1 MEYLD
6 FSGTFA
12 RGDLFVHA
20 AMLTVGLSAAALVL
34 GMCVG
39 IVGALMRLSSSKV
52 LSSIAAAYVEIIRN
66 TPFLVQIY
74 IVYFG
79 LPSIGIRISEVTA
92 AILSL
97 TLYAG
102 AYITEIV
109 CAGIQTIGKG
119 QREAAHTLGMS
130 PYLTFRYVVLLPAI
144 SAIFPAL
151 TSQFILIMLAS
162 SVVSVISVPELTGV
176 ANDVQGLTF
185 RSLEAYLVVAAIY
198 LVLTAAFKGVFA
210 LIDRALFSFR
220 FAGR

>member
-1 MEYLD
+1 MGYLD

-12 RGDLFVHA
+12 RGDLFVHGV
-20 AMLTVGLSAAALVL
+20 MLTLMLSIAALAL

-39 IVGALMRLSSSKV
+39 IVGALMRLSNSKV
-52 LSSIAAAYVEIIRN
+52 LSSIAAAYVELIRN

-79 LPSIGIRISEVTA
+79 LPSVGIRISEMTA

-109 CAGIQTIGKG
+109 RAGIQTIGEG
-119 QREAAHTLGMS
+119 QREAARTLGMS

-185 RSLEAYLVVAAIY
+185 RSLEAYLVVAVIY
-198 LVLTAAFKGVFA
+198 LALTAAFKGAFA

-220 FAGR
+220 YAGR

>member
-1 MEYLD
+1 MGYLD

-12 RGDLFVHA
+12 RGDLFVHGV
-20 AMLTVGLSAAALVL
+20 MLTLTLSIAALVL

-52 LSSIAAAYVEIIRN
+52 LSSIAAAYVELIRN

-79 LPSIGIRISEVTA
+79 LPSVGIRISEMTA

-109 CAGIQTIGKG
+109 RAGIQTIGEG
-119 QREAAHTLGMS
+119 QREAARTLGMS

-185 RSLEAYLVVAAIY
+185 RSLEAYLVVAVIY
-198 LVLTAAFKGVFA
+198 LALTAAFKGAFA

-220 FAGR
+220 YAGR

>member
-1 MEYLD
+1 VEYLD

-12 RGDLFVHA
+12 RSDLFVHGA
-20 AMLTVGLSAAALVL
+20 VLTITLSAAALVL

-39 IVGALMRLSSSKV
+39 TLGALMRLSRSKI
-52 LSSIAAAYVEIIRN
+52 LSSIATTYVEIIRN

-79 LPSIGIRISEVTA
+79 LPSVGIRISEMTA
-92 AILSL
+92 AIMSL

-102 AYITEIV
+102 AYVTEIV
-109 CAGIQTIGKG
+109 RAGIQTIGTG
-119 QREAAHTLGMS
+119 QREAARTLGMS
-130 PYLTFRYVVLLPAI
+130 PYLTFRYVILVPAI

-151 TSQFILIMLAS
+151 TSQFVLIMLAS

-198 LVLTAAFKGVFA
+198 LALTAVFKGAFT
-210 LIDRALFSFR
+210 LIDRVLFSFR
-220 FAGR
+220 YTGR